1 MKRLEKEFTIV
12 QQQMKEQYIIIYLEE
27 LFRL

>member
-12 QQQMKEQYIIIYLEE
+12 QQQMKEQYIIAYLEE
-27 LFRL
+27 LFLA

>member
-12 QQQMKEQYIIIYLEE
+12 QQQMKEQYFMRYLEG
-27 LFRL
+27 LFQA